1 MSCSMKKLY
10 LIRHAKSS
18 WKEEGLSDFDRPL
31 KGRGVRD
38 AHNSGQWLLQQGEVP
53 ELIIS
58 SPATRAMHT
67 ALIFAQELH
76 YPMSDIQMESSLYLG
91 SIEDVGA
98 VLAKVDASIDSVFLF
113 GHNPTITNFVN
124 RSIDHNIDN
133 VPTTGVA
140 CLSFDSADWQD
151 LGSEAELVFFDYPKR
166 RKSWTY
172 QLRSGSSPAIF
183 HGWLLMNVF
192 CKRPWMIVIHWWS
205 ASGF

>member
-1 MSCSMKKLY
+1 MKKLY

-18 WKEEGLSDFDRPL
+18 WKEENLSDFDRPL

-38 AHNSGQWLLQQGEVP
+38 AHNTGQWLAEQGDRP

-67 ALIFAQELH
+67 ALIFAQELQ
-76 YPMSDIQMESSLYLG
+76 YPMSDIKMETALYHG
-91 SIEDVGA
+91 SPIDIYEA
-98 VLAKVDASIDSVFLF
+98 VAKVHHNINSIFLF

-124 RSIDHNIDN
+124 ESIDHNIDN

-140 CLSFDSADWQD
+140 CLKFDCESWSD

-166 RKSWTY
+166 RQTK
-172 QLRSGSSPAIF
+172 
-183 HGWLLMNVF
+183 
-192 CKRPWMIVIHWWS
+192 
-205 ASGF
+205 